1 MSFLPLRVRTGSCIK
16 DFVGDDILDG
26 QVDLQ
31 CLSKHLILSNAMLF
45 WERSKITSVL
55 GHSWI
60 FAVFPS
66 GSTELVPGGALDRK
80 VEKLKGVLGNGAIR
94 KEVPL
99 NKSQKKP
106 AQHLQFSKT
115 PHERQS
121 SKPTDC

>member
-1 MSFLPLRVRTGSCIK
+1 M
-16 DFVGDDILDG
+16 
-26 QVDLQ
+26 
-31 CLSKHLILSNAMLF
+31 
-45 WERSKITSVL
+45 
-55 GHSWI
+55 
-60 FAVFPS
+60 FPS

-80 VEKLKGVLGNGAIR
+80 VENLKGVLGNEAIR

-106 AQHLQFSKT
+106 AQHLQFSAT